1 MSCVIDHKRRRSKE
15 KEKEKEKNYWMQLT
29 AYITART
36 SDCVSLQS
44 NGSFTIKKAVV
55 TISTVPKKYD
65 NAVQKDLPDTSSK
78 LAPGEFPLH
87 AQSLVGDIRVCQNL
101 TKESETI
108 T

>member
-65 NAVQKDLPDTSSK
+65 NAVTERFAGYFFKTGAWRVSITCKEFSGRHTGLSK
-78 LAPGEFPLH
+78 LN
-87 AQSLVGDIRVCQNL
+87 QR
-101 TKESETI
+101 K
-108 T
+108 